1 VTKPDTDATAAPP
14 APRPP
19 VTAGGPLEA
28 LVPDSLDSA
37 YRLAKAL
44 AAAGDMVAP
53 AFRGNP
59 EATLAAILRGM
70 EVGLAPMQALSSIA
84 VINGRPV
91 IWGDALPAL
100 VQRRGH
106 HVDVEYEGSGD
117 TLVAVATLTRGDTG
131 RQIVRR
137 FGIADAKR
145 AGLLGKPGPWQQYPQ
160 RMLAHRAR
168 SWALRDGA
176 ADVLMGIQIAEE
188 VQDYGPDSAR
198 DVTPKPKA
206 VPPRGGV
213 VLAPPEPDVDEIV
226 DLDPTEAPPPPPGAP
241 GEEP

>member
-1 VTKPDTDATAAPP
+1 VTKPDTDTTAAPP
-14 APRPP
+14 APQQN
-19 VTAGGPLEA
+19 VTRAADQWLD
-28 LVPDSLDSA
+28 PDRLNSL

-44 AAAGDMVAP
+44 SMSGDMVP
-53 AFRGNP
+53 MTFRGNP
-59 EATLAAILRGM
+59 EAVLAAILRGR
-70 EVGLAPMQALSSIA
+70 EVGLAPMQALLSIA

-91 IWGDALPAL
+91 IWGDAPLAL
-100 VQRRGH
+100 VQQAGH

-145 AGLLGKPGPWQQYPQ
+145 AGLFSKPGPWQQYPQ

-168 SWALRDGA
+168 SWAIRDGA
-176 ADVLMGIQIAEE
+176 ADVLMGVQIAKE
-188 VQDYGPDSAR
+188 VQDYGPDRAR
-198 DVTPKPKA
+198 DVTPQQRS

-226 DLDPTEAPPPPPGAP
+226 ELGPTEAPPPPPSAP
-241 GEEP
+241 CEEP